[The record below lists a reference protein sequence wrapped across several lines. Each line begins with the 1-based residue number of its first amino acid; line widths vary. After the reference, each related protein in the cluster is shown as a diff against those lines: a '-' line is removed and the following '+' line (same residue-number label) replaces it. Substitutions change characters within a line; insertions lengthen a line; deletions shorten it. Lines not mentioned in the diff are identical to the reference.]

1 MVMEINMFI
10 QFSKFRKLFYIIALI
25 LVAGSIYSLATFK
38 LNLGIDFTGGSV
50 LETSFKGERPSINN
64 IRENLNDLSFEELSI
79 QPIGDNGVLL
89 KIKETEDSDNLRN
102 DVLNKLNE
110 VGEIDKDS
118 FEFRSIGPVI
128 GNELKEKTKSVVILS
143 LLAILIYIA
152 WSFRKLTHPLASWQ
166 YGIAALFPLI
176 FDTLIILGAFALFGK
191 LYGVQV
197 TIPVI
202 TALLAVLGYSIND
215 TVVVF
220 DRMRENV
227 LKGKGKYEEII
238 DHSVNE
244 TLGRSV
250 STSITT
256 LIVVV
261 AIFFLGGTTLKYF
274 ALTLIIGIISG
285 TLSSL
290 FLAPNFLVTWL
301 KIRKRK

>member
-10 QFSKFRKLFYIIALI
+10 QFSKFRKLYYILALI
-25 LVAGSIYSLATFK
+25 LVAGSIYSLASFK

-50 LETSFKGERPSINN
+50 LEASFEEERPSVND
-64 IRENLNDLSFEELSI
+64 IRDNLNDLSFEELSI
-79 QPIGDNGVLL
+79 QPIGEKGILL
-89 KIKETEDSDNLRN
+89 KIKESGDADNLRN
-102 DVLNKLNE
+102 NVLNKLDE
-110 VGEIDKDS
+110 VGKIDKDS

-128 GNELKEKTKSVVILS
+128 GNELKEKTKSVVLFS
-143 LLAILIYIA
+143 LIAILLYIA

-166 YGIAALFPLI
+166 YGLAALFPLI
-176 FDTLIILGAFALFGK
+176 FDTLVILGAFALLGN

-238 DHSVNE
+238 DRSVSE
-244 TLGRSV
+244 TLGRSI
-250 STSITT
+250 STSVTT

-290 FLAPNFLVTWL
+290 FLAPNFLITWL
-301 KIRKRK
+301 KIRKKK

>member
-1 MVMEINMFI
+1 MAMEINMFI
-10 QFSKFRKLFYIIALI
+10 QFSKFRKLYYILALI

-50 LETSFKGERPSINN
+50 LEVSFEGERPLVNDIRNN
-64 IRENLNDLSFEELSI
+64 LSDLNFEELSI
-79 QPIGDNGVLL
+79 QPIGEKGILL
-89 KIKETEDSDNLRN
+89 KIKETSEADNLRN
-102 DVLNKLNE
+102 NVLNKLDE
-110 VGEIDKDS
+110 VGKIDKDS
-118 FEFRSIGPVI
+118 FEFRSIGPAI

-143 LLAILIYIA
+143 LIAILLYIA

-166 YGIAALFPLI
+166 YGLAALFPLV

-191 LYGVQV
+191 LYGIQV

-227 LKGKGKYEEII
+227 LKTKGRYEEII
-238 DHSVNE
+238 DRSVSE
-244 TLGRSV
+244 TLGRSI
-250 STSITT
+250 STSVTT

-261 AIFFLGGTTLKYF
+261 AIFFLGGATLKYF
-274 ALTLIIGIISG
+274 ALTLIIGIVSG

-290 FLAPNFLVTWL
+290 FLAPNFLITWL
-301 KIRKRK
+301 KIRKKK